1 MRSLAHALPTI
12 LIPRPG
18 IRWTVLALL
27 ILPSIALGESRL
39 RYITI
44 GPMLHWNFGKK
55 ESALSFGVEAA
66 YWDFPPGQALFDMGT
81 KVPGDGEVGFGL
93 DLGVEW
99 EGEGEKI
106 RAYAEPQLG
115 MLPAGIA
122 LGSVLEWDLASHD
135 FHVGTQ
141 GSLWGNL
148 AFVGADI
155 RGRIVD
161 GKKSLAPGL
170 YVKAPIPL

>member
-1 MRSLAHALPTI
+1 MWTFAHPLLAVP
-12 LIPRPG
+12 IPGPG
-18 IRWTVLALL
+18 IRWAMLALMMF
-27 ILPSIALGESRL
+27 PSLALGESRL

-44 GPMLHWNFGKK
+44 GPMLHWNFGKE
-55 ESALSFGVEAA
+55 ESAMSFAVEAA
-66 YWDFPPGQALFDMGT
+66 YWDFPPGDVLFDGGT

-99 EGEGEKI
+99 EGKKI

-122 LGSVLEWDLASHD
+122 LGSVLEWDLASHA

-155 RGRIVD
+155 RGRMVD
-161 GKKSLAPGL
+161 GKRSLAPGL